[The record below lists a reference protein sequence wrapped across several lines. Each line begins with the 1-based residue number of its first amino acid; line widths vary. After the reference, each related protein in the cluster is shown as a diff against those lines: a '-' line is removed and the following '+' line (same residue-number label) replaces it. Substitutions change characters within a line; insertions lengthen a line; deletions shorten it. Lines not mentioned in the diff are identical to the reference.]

1 MSSPRSASR
10 YPPGGGTGRPAK
22 PARLCPGLGSSSF
35 AAGFYAGLR
44 HLLFGLLLVWFP
56 FVVAAQGATPNP
68 ATPTAADPALEKRV
82 MAIAEE
88 LRCLVCQNETIA
100 ASNAELAVDL
110 RQQIREQLG
119 QGRDQTQILDF
130 MKQRYGDF
138 VLYRP
143 PLQASTVMLWLGP
156 FALLLLGAGVL
167 VHHIRR
173 RDPQADPA
181 ALSAA
186 DLQRAQRLLDEAGGR
201 P

>member
-1 MSSPRSASR
+1 MTGWPQAAAS
-10 YPPGGGTGRPAK
+10 
-22 PARLCPGLGSSSF
+22 
-35 AAGFYAGLR
+35 
-44 HLLFGLLLVWFP
+44 
-56 FVVAAQGATPNP
+56 NP
-68 ATPTAADPALEKRV
+68 AVPTAADPALEKRV

-100 ASNAELAVDL
+100 ASNADLAIDL

-119 QGRDQTQILDF
+119 QGRSQAQILDF
-130 MKQRYGDF
+130 MKQRYGNF

-156 FALLLLGAGVL
+156 FALLLLAGGVL

-186 DLQRAQRLLDEAGGR
+186 DMQRAQRLLDEAGGR

>member
-1 MSSPRSASR
+1 MKSFRFPSRAPPRQISALACLQR
-10 YPPGGGTGRPAK
+10 VM
-22 PARLCPGLGSSSF
+22 LGLMLAGLSCLAAAQSSS
-35 AAGFYAGLR
+35 GR
-44 HLLFGLLLVWFP
+44 T
-56 FVVAAQGATPNP
+56 TPI
-68 ATPTAADPALEKRV
+68 AADPALEARV

-119 QGRDQTQILDF
+119 QGRNQAQILEF
-130 MKQRYGDF
+130 MQQRYGDF

-143 PLQASTVMLWLGP
+143 PLKASTVMLWLGP
-156 FALLLLGAGVL
+156 FGLLLLATGVL

-173 RDPQADPA
+173 RDPHAEPA

-186 DLQRAQRLLDEAGGR
+186 DMQRAQRLLDEAGGS